1 MRVLDTRG
9 KVSGSIEVTS
19 RIHVLFCQVSP
30 DTIYLCLPSAGSQ
43 PAMVPALWEPLLQHG
58 GRLRFLA
65 AKMRHLGLILSHWDA
80 FGRFFIIEECNRI
93 CLFKTF
99 TEVGDMAQLGRVL
112 A

>member
-9 KVSGSIEVTS
+9 KVSESIEVTS
-19 RIHVLFCQVSP
+19 RIHVLFYQVSP
-30 DTIYLCLPSAGSQ
+30 DT
-43 PAMVPALWEPLLQHG
+43 AMVPALWEPLLQHG